1 MPRSRRLLALVPAPS
16 DRSTAERLTPSPAAL
31 LAPLA
36 PLAPHALVA
45 LLAVFTSAA
54 GAQGRAASGTPL
66 HLPASRFEFVASG
79 ATQPPAK
86 PLAVHNGGTE
96 RFTGVR
102 LTRLAYAD
110 SARGAAWLVALPRQ
124 TTVAPDELATVGTLC
139 VDATGLPAG
148 TYRATAAVAAR
159 EVPEPVAITITLV
172 VTDAGARARHAAAR
186 CGTAVTK

>member
-1 MPRSRRLLALVPAPS
+1 M
-16 DRSTAERLTPSPAAL
+16 
-31 LAPLA
+31 
-36 PLAPHALVA
+36 
-45 LLAVFTSAA
+45 
-54 GAQGRAASGTPL
+54 
-66 HLPASRFEFVASG
+66 
-79 ATQPPAK
+79 
-86 PLAVHNGGTE
+86 HNGGTA
-96 RFTGVR
+96 RFTDVR

-124 TTVAPDELATVGTLC
+124 SAVAPDELATVGTLC
-139 VDATGLPAG
+139 VDAAGLPAG

>member
-16 DRSTAERLTPSPAAL
+16 DRTTAERLTPSPAAL

-36 PLAPHALVA
+36 LVA
-45 LLAVFTSAA
+45 LVTSAA
-54 GAQGRAASGTPL
+54 GAQGSAASDTPL
-66 HLPASRFEFVASG
+66 HLAANRFEFVASG
-79 ATQPPAK
+79 DTQPLAK
-86 PLAVHNGGTE
+86 PLRVHNGGTAP
-96 RFTGVR
+96 FTDVR

-124 TTVAPDELATVGTLC
+124 SAVAPDELATVGTLC
-139 VDATGLPAG
+139 VDAAGLPAG

-172 VTDAGARARHAAAR
+172 VTDAGARAPRAAAR
-186 CGTAVTK
+186 CDSPTAK